1 MIEEEKIIQIADLAH
16 LYVEENEIKKYQKQC
31 FDILSEIDKI
41 KDVEIDENTPIMI
54 SPVVDTNRYD
64 ADMPLNH
71 ISTVDAFK
79 NAKRVKNDYLVVP
92 KALKGE

>member
-1 MIEEEKIIQIADLAH
+1 
-16 LYVEENEIKKYQKQC
+16 
-31 FDILSEIDKI
+31 
-41 KDVEIDENTPIMI
+41 MI